1 MDSEINRITLERKD
15 AKYFHIKINKDLI
28 GVGKDYII
36 VEVTEDTLMQLGKLA
51 MDITSSDSIKELT
64 LKM

>member
-1 MDSEINRITLERKD
+1 MSEDNRITLERKD
-15 AKYFHIKINKDLI
+15 AIFFHMKVNKDLI

-36 VEVTEDTLMQLGKLA
+36 IEMTEDSLMQLGKLA

-64 LKM
+64 LKL